1 MSSFENENENVNVN
15 VNVNVNLN
23 NDDKI
28 ESRAPF
34 DEYSVF
40 EFEHDRQLN
49 IIYNF
54 KQHIS
59 KEPEFCGIFWLSSYV
74 ILDAFNNSKNFSSKF
89 VVLTKN
95 QLKAFKSTYYD
106 LYKLYPEDTYLD
118 KIGLNLLNKIY
129 V

>member
-1 MSSFENENENVNVN
+1 MANFEIEPCPEIFD
-15 VNVNVNLN
+15 
-23 NDDKI
+23 NDDEL

-34 DEYSVF
+34 DDYSLF
-40 EFEHDRQLN
+40 EIEHDRRLA

-59 KEPEFCGIFWLSSYV
+59 KEPEFCGIFSLSSYV
-74 ILDAFNNSKNFSSKF
+74 ILDAFYNSEKINVKMSTNGN
-89 VVLTKN
+89 VLTKD
-95 QLKAFKSTYYD
+95 QFVAFNAVYYEI
-106 LYKLYPEDTYLD
+106 YNMYPEDTYLH